1 MNSDRKRRPVLDRII
16 QAAFII
22 GFYDLIELIFEDIFL
37 WLIIRQRKNKH
48 RSSSRRTRNKRA

>member
-37 WLIIRQRKNKH
+37 WLIIRQRKKRH
-48 RSSSRRTRNKRA
+48 RSSSQRTRNKRA

>member
-37 WLIIRQRKNKH
+37 WLIIRQRKKRH